1 MAGTERTSARAALI
15 VGVLLTATVAVAQPR
30 LDVRAIMGNQVMVE
44 WQGDRHRL
52 AVGDSVDGLSLEA
65 VEDGEAVF
73 TYQGERVRLGLS
85 DRVGGEFSGGSSQE
99 VRIQQDAT
107 GMYRTRGQI
116 NGQTSR
122 LIVDTGANLVAL
134 GRAQAEQLGV
144 DLEGATRRRV
154 QTASGATTGYQ
165 VRLDS
170 INVGGITV
178 RNVRAMVLEGAGPP
192 EPLLGMS
199 YLGQVNL
206 QQDDGVL
213 VLRQAQ

>member
-73 TYQGERVRLGLS
+73 TYQGERLRLGLS

-144 DLEGATRRRV
+144 DLKGATRRRV

>member
-1 MAGTERTSARAALI
+1 MAQRKWVAAHAL
-15 VGVLLTATVAVAQPR
+15 VSLALVVAVTAAVAQPR
-30 LDVRAIMGNQVMVE
+30 LDVRAIMGEQVMVE
-44 WQGDRHRL
+44 WQGERHRL
-52 AVGDSVDGLSLEA
+52 AVGDSANGLTLEA
-65 VEDGEAVF
+65 VENGQAVF
-73 TYQGERVRLGLS
+73 SYQGERVRAGLS
-85 DRVGGEFSGGSSQE
+85 DRVGGQFSGGSRQE
-99 VRIQQDAT
+99 VRIQQDGA

-116 NGQTSR
+116 NGRTSQ

-134 GRAQAEQLGV
+134 GRAQASQLGV

-154 QTASGATTGYQ
+154 QTASGVTTGYQ

-192 EPLLGMS
+192 VPLLGMS
-199 YLGQVNL
+199 YLGQVSL
-206 QQDDGVL
+206 QQDNGVL